1 MIKIADITA
10 DICDT
15 LKQIE
20 AVGGRV
26 FPIVANEGTT
36 YPFIVFERS
45 GVGVTAT
52 KDGFA
57 DIQATFNARI
67 VSATYFEGLQILDTA
82 IERLERMQS
91 KHGITYRVTLQG
103 ASEESTD
110 DGFVQTITFSV

>member
-1 MIKIADITA
+1 MIRIADITA

-20 AVGGRV
+20 AVGERV
-26 FPIVANEGTT
+26 FPIVANEGTK

-45 GVGVTAT
+45 GVDITAT

-57 DIQATFNARI
+57 DIRATFNARI
-67 VSATYFEGLQILDTA
+67 VSSTYFDGLQILDTA
-82 IERLERMQS
+82 IEQLERMQS
-91 KHGITYRVTLQG
+91 KRGITYRVTLQG

>member
-45 GVGVTAT
+45 GVDVTAT

-82 IERLERMQS
+82 IEQLERMQS

-110 DGFVQTITFSV
+110 DGFIQTITFSV